1 MQEQNRPPRPRADF
15 ALRLL
20 GRGLALLRYAA
31 IAAALWVSLQYTD
44 DAVCAV
50 INAGLFLLPL
60 CLFLALSGRI
70 AASFNG
76 AAAFAIFVYFM
87 GEMKS
92 RYFGNRLALA
102 DMAFVGES
110 ANWTIVTRYPL
121 LYGSLIGFLVFVLL
135 LWLERRLNTRG
146 QPSLRV
152 TPDLRAMAAIGFA
165 ALLAFDA
172 VSRHH
177 HQWEVFRDDGDCG
190 PLKTCGVMSRLVYSV
205 AVFEF
210 DPPAHTGDPA
220 YFQQRMAALAPRD
233 PSAAGATRPDVVVW
247 LNESTFDFG
256 NYVLPGAKLP
266 RLPMFKVDDDTLG
279 ASPLRVHTF
288 GGRTWLSEF
297 SMLTGLVPDDF
308 GGRRNL
314 VFNTVAPRTT
324 TNLVRLMKA
333 NGYRAIVLM
342 PTFKRFYGA
351 GKVYE
356 KMGFDQVLT
365 LRDFHEYDAVPGDE
379 WDIATSPRLSEAAI
393 KLLREHRQGPDA
405 DQPLFLYL
413 LSIMEHA
420 PYSGHYPVSYN
431 LDHAG
436 IKRSLAAKLSDYIAK
451 LKLLSESIVPLD
463 RYLQA
468 EPRPALFCYFGDHQA
483 YFEEPQPPYRYDFAD
498 PSLVTQYRLRSNF
511 EAPQLPA
518 YPILDI
524 AYLPSLVADYAG
536 VTEDPRFA
544 ALSAMRRL
552 CRGRMDDCEDRRLV
566 ESYKGYIYGEGLN
579 LLTP

>member
-1 MQEQNRPPRPRADF
+1 MQEQSRPSPARAS
-15 ALRLL
+15 LVVRLL

-60 CLFLALSGRI
+60 CLLLALSGRI

-76 AAAFAIFVYFM
+76 AAAVAIFVYFM

-121 LYGSLIGFLVFVLL
+121 LYGSLIAFAVFVFL

-146 QPSLRV
+146 SLSRRATPGVRV
-152 TPDLRAMAAIGFA
+152 IAASTFLS
-165 ALLAFDA
+165 LLAFST

-233 PSAAGATRPDVVVW
+233 PSAAGGTRPDVVVW
-247 LNESTFDFG
+247 LNESTFDFN

-266 RLPMFKVDDDTLG
+266 RLPMFNVDDDTRG
-279 ASPLRVHTF
+279 AGPLRVHTF

-324 TNLVRLMKA
+324 SNLVRLMKA

-356 KMGFDQVLT
+356 KMGFDEVLT

-393 KLLREHRQGPDA
+393 KLLREHRKGPDA
-405 DQPLFLYL
+405 DKPLFLYL

-451 LKLLSESIVPLD
+451 LRLLSESIVPLD

-468 EPRPALFCYFGDHQA
+468 DARPALFCYFGDHQA
-483 YFEEPQPPYRYDFAD
+483 YFEEPQPPYRYGFAEPDF
-498 PSLVTQYRLRSNF
+498 VTQYRLRSNF

-524 AYLPSLVADYAG
+524 AYLPSLVADYSG
-536 VTEDPRFA
+536 VAEDPRFA

-552 CRGRMDDCEDRRLV
+552 CKGKLDDCEDQRLV
-566 ESYKGYIYGEGLN
+566 ESYKGYIYSDALGL
-579 LLTP
+579 LEK